1 MTEKEKAAIERVFKP
16 TGEVIKNGFN
26 RTWGGHTFTDD
37 EIELLLEGKELKV
50 QTQNDKII
58 IGRLE
63 KSIYKKHKYWG
74 FNIGIPEKTAGHEW
88 SEDERLALY
97 AGEEILITDFYST
110 KKCENFE
117 AIAFWDDKSREI
129 LLTFE
134 KEE

>member
-63 KSIYKKHKYWG
+63 KSIYKKHK
-74 FNIGIPEKTAGHEW
+74 W